1 VLIVGGGCRG
11 LGLCSELTAAG
22 HAVRITTRTEAG
34 RAAIESAGAECWVGT
49 PDRLATL
56 RGALE
61 NVTVVG
67 WLLATASGT
76 PEQVRALHSSRLE
89 FFLGQVIDTT
99 ARGFVYELSGP
110 RDSTAPGGAGAATS
124 GGAGARRPGGA
135 VPSAVL
141 AEGGEIAR
149 QLTARN
155 QIPLALIEADAA
167 APAAWLAA
175 AHGAID
181 SILG

>member
-1 VLIVGGGCRG
+1 MLIVGGGCRG
-11 LGLCSELTAAG
+11 LGLCSELVAAG

-34 RAAIESAGAECWVGT
+34 RAAIEAAGAECWVGT

-76 PEQVRALHSSRLE
+76 PEQLRALHSSRLE

-99 ARGFVYELSGP
+99 ARGFIYELSG
-110 RDSTAPGGAGAATS
+110 GV
-124 GGAGARRPGGA
+124 
-135 VPSAVL
+135 VPAAVL
-141 AEGGEIAR
+141 AAGAEIAR

-167 APAAWLAA
+167 APAAWSAA
-175 AHGAID
+175 AHSAID